1 MEFKRGDLVMH
12 RRNPEFRTGIVLD
25 VRGYPHRGYI
35 PQVQVRFSVGGR
47 GWFDD
52 RWLRLL
58 TVDTARSAP

>member
-1 MEFKRGDLVMH
+1 MEFRRGDLVMH

-25 VRGYPHRGYI
+25 VREDPRHFHI
-35 PQVQVRFSVGGR
+35 PQVQVRFSVGGL

-58 TVDTARSAP
+58 TVDTAPSAP